1 VVLGH
6 LTAGEKVSDNISLCL
21 MKSVVNLR
29 MFMKKLA
36 NWLAEQLSIMDEYE
50 PKDIANGDET
60 GLLGHPL
67 PTNSV
72 FEI

>member
-1 VVLGH
+1 
-6 LTAGEKVSDNISLCL
+6 

-29 MFMKKLA
+29 MFIKKLA
-36 NWLAEQLSIMDEYE
+36 TWLAEQLSIMDGYE
-50 PKDIANGDET
+50 PKNIANGDET
-60 GLLGHPL
+60 GLLDHPL